1 MPLNSGELVN
11 RCIDCRDASS
21 DFFLFLLTHS
31 RRFGEFA
38 SGNVKSEEDE
48 EEENGKLEGRVWKR
62 ERREEENGGG
72 DFENNWGAQFRGRA
86 AVKDRCF
93 CFRYKYSEQHHN
105 TSETIRP
112 RRPIAS
118 TAAAQ

>member
-31 RRFGEFA
+31 RRLGEFA

-72 DFENNWGAQFRGRA
+72 GFRKQLGSSVSGAGSCQGS
-86 AVKDRCF
+86 VLLL
-93 CFRYKYSEQHHN
+93 SL
-105 TSETIRP
+105 
-112 RRPIAS
+112 
-118 TAAAQ
+118 